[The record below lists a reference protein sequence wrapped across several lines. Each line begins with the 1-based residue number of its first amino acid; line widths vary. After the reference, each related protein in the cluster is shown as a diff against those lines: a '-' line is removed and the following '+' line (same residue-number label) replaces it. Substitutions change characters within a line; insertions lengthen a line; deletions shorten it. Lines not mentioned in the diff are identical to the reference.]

1 MKNKNKTR
9 LMYAT
14 ILVLVLVVLYNWYNP
29 KKVVVPVEVPVRVE
43 VPVPVRVP
51 SEPMRRAPEYRGPPI
66 KQYKPGHMQQM
77 GLLVGPG
84 NETLPLYG
92 KEARG
97 YRDRY
102 NYYTTTSGEQMYPV
116 PVTHEGRECTE
127 DIGCPEF
134 YGNESVDVLGK
145 EGAYNV
151 KMYRTD
157 DFF

>member
-1 MKNKNKTR
+1 
-9 LMYAT
+9 MYAT
-14 ILVLVLVVLYNWYNP
+14 IVALALALLYTWYNP
-29 KKVVVPVEVPVRVE
+29 KKVAVPVEVHVPVE
-43 VPVPVRVP
+43 VPVPVRVDP
-51 SEPMRRAPEYRGPPI
+51 PRRAPEYRGPPI

-77 GLLVGPG
+77 GLLLGPN

-116 PVTHEGRECTE
+116 PVTHDGRECTE

-134 YGNESVDVLGK
+134 YGNENVAVIGK
-145 EGAYNV
+145 DGTYNV

>member
-9 LMYAT
+9 LMWTT
-14 ILVLVLVVLYNWYNP
+14 IIVLVIALAYAWWYNP
-29 KKVVVPVEVPVRVE
+29 RTVEVPVEVPVEVQVPVE
-43 VPVPVRVP
+43 VAR
-51 SEPMRRAPEYRGPPI
+51 SAPEYRGPPI
-66 KQYKPGHMQQM
+66 KKYKPGYMQQM
-77 GLLVGPG
+77 GLLVNES

-92 KEARG
+92 KEASG

-102 NYYTTTSGEQMYPV
+102 NYYTTTTGEQMYPV
-116 PVTHEGRECTE
+116 PVSHDGRECTE

-134 YGNESVDVLGK
+134 YGEESVEVLGK
-145 EGAYNV
+145 NGTYNV

>member
-14 ILVLVLVVLYNWYNP
+14 IVVLALALLYKWYYP
-29 KKVVVPVEVPVRVE
+29 TQVAVPVEVEVPVE
-43 VPVPVRVP
+43 VPVPVRVDP
-51 SEPMRRAPEYRGPPI
+51 PRRAPEYRGPPI

-77 GLLVGPG
+77 GLLLGPN

-116 PVTHEGRECTE
+116 PVTHDGRECTE

-134 YGNESVDVLGK
+134 YGNESVSVLGK
-145 EGAYNV
+145 DGSYNV

>member
-14 ILVLVLVVLYNWYNP
+14 IVVLILALAYAWYNP
-29 KKVVVPVEVPVRVE
+29 REVVVPVETEVQ
-43 VPVPVRVP
+43 VPVPVAVP
-51 SEPMRRAPEYRGPPI
+51 VEPPRRAPEYRGPPI
-66 KQYKPGHMQQM
+66 KKYKPGHMQQM
-77 GLLVGPG
+77 GLLVNAQ

-116 PVTHEGRECTE
+116 PVTHNDRECTE

-134 YGNESVDVLGK
+134 YGEESVSVLGK
-145 EGAYNV
+145 DGTYNV

>member
-1 MKNKNKTR
+1 MKNKNKIR

-14 ILVLVLVVLYNWYNP
+14 IVVLALALLYKWYYP
-29 KKVVVPVEVPVRVE
+29 TQVAVPVEVEVPVE
-43 VPVPVRVP
+43 VPVPVRVDP
-51 SEPMRRAPEYRGPPI
+51 PRRAPEYRGPPI

-77 GLLVGPG
+77 GLLLGPN

-116 PVTHEGRECTE
+116 PVTHDGRECTE

-134 YGNESVDVLGK
+134 YGNESVSVLGK
-145 EGAYNV
+145 DGSYNV

>member
-1 MKNKNKTR
+1 
-9 LMYAT
+9 MYAT
-14 ILVLVLVVLYNWYNP
+14 IVVLALALLYKWYYP
-29 KKVVVPVEVPVRVE
+29 TQVAVPVEVEVPVE
-43 VPVPVRVP
+43 VPVPVRVDP
-51 SEPMRRAPEYRGPPI
+51 PRRAPEYRGPPI

-77 GLLVGPG
+77 GLLLGPN

-102 NYYTTTSGEQMYPV
+102 NYYTTTTGEQMYPV
-116 PVTHEGRECTE
+116 PVTHDGRECTE

-134 YGNESVDVLGK
+134 YGNESVTVTGKDVN
-145 EGAYNV
+145 YNV

>member
-14 ILVLVLVVLYNWYNP
+14 IVVLALALLYKWYYP
-29 KKVVVPVEVPVRVE
+29 TEVAVPVEVPVE
-43 VPVPVRVP
+43 VQVPVAVPVRVDP
-51 SEPMRRAPEYRGPPI
+51 PRRAPEYRGPPI

-77 GLLVGPG
+77 GLLLGPN

-116 PVTHEGRECTE
+116 PVTHQGRECTE

-145 EGAYNV
+145 DGSYSV

>member
-1 MKNKNKTR
+1 MKNKNKNR

-14 ILVLVLVVLYNWYNP
+14 IIILVLALAYVWYNP
-29 KKVVVPVEVPVRVE
+29 REVAVPVETQVEVPVA
-43 VPVPVRVP
+43 VPVYV
-51 SEPMRRAPEYRGPPI
+51 EPPARAPEYRGPPI
-66 KQYKPGHMQQM
+66 KKYKPGHMQQM
-77 GLLVGPG
+77 GLLVNEN

-116 PVTHEGRECTE
+116 PVTHNDRECTE

-134 YGNESVDVLGK
+134 YGEENVAVLGK
-145 EGAYNV
+145 DGTFRV

>member
-1 MKNKNKTR
+1 
-9 LMYAT
+9 MYVT
-14 ILVLVLVVLYNWYNP
+14 IVVLALAVAYMWYNP
-29 KKVVVPVEVPVRVE
+29 QEVLVPVETEVQVPVA
-43 VPVPVRVP
+43 VPVVV
-51 SEPMRRAPEYRGPPI
+51 EPPRRAPEYRGPPI
-66 KQYKPGHMQQM
+66 KKYKPGHMQQM
-77 GLLVGPG
+77 GLLVNGN

-97 YRDRY
+97 HRDRY

-116 PVTHEGRECTE
+116 PVTHNDRECTE

-134 YGNESVDVLGK
+134 YGEESVSVLGK
-145 EGAYNV
+145 DGTYNV

>member
-14 ILVLVLVVLYNWYNP
+14 IVVLTLALLYKWYYP
-29 KKVVVPVEVPVRVE
+29 TEVVVPVEVEVE
-43 VPVPVRVP
+43 VPVAVPVRVDP
-51 SEPMRRAPEYRGPPI
+51 PRRAPEYRGPPI

-77 GLLVGPG
+77 GLLLGPN

-102 NYYTTTSGEQMYPV
+102 NYYTITSGEQMYPV
-116 PVTHEGRECTE
+116 PVTHDGRECTE

-134 YGNESVDVLGK
+134 YGNESVSVLGK
-145 EGAYNV
+145 DGTYNV

>member
-1 MKNKNKTR
+1 
-9 LMYAT
+9 MYVT
-14 ILVLVLVVLYNWYNP
+14 IVVLVLAVAYMWYNP
-29 KKVVVPVEVPVRVE
+29 QEVLVPVETEVQVPVA
-43 VPVPVRVP
+43 VPVAV
-51 SEPMRRAPEYRGPPI
+51 EPPRRAPEYRGPPI
-66 KQYKPGHMQQM
+66 KKYKPGHMQQM
-77 GLLVGPG
+77 GLLVNGN

-97 YRDRY
+97 HRDRY

-116 PVTHEGRECTE
+116 PVTHNDRECTE

-134 YGNESVDVLGK
+134 YGEESVSVLGK
-145 EGAYNV
+145 DGTYNV

>member
-14 ILVLVLVVLYNWYNP
+14 IVVLALALLYKWYYP
-29 KKVVVPVEVPVRVE
+29 TTVAVPVEVEVPVE
-43 VPVPVRVP
+43 VPVPVRVDP
-51 SEPMRRAPEYRGPPI
+51 PRRAPEYRGPPI

-77 GLLVGPG
+77 GLLLGPN

-116 PVTHEGRECTE
+116 PVTHDGRECTE

-134 YGNESVDVLGK
+134 YGSESVSVTGK
-145 EGAYNV
+145 DGTYNV